1 MSMFL
6 SSVKNFV
13 QSPTELKVK
22 QATDEDENIGATATL
37 MNEISV
43 LTYSPKTLK
52 EIIPIIKK
60 KLLLGYNK
68 RNINHKNCIMLLKT
82 LTLVSYLMNNGSNDF
97 VSWVKSNIDVFSHLN
112 KLSQNV
118 ADKKND
124 IGLMTQIIA
133 TSKDITL
140 LINDDDLLEKRRR
153 DVVQFRSSISSP
165 GRKSTDNSHLRS
177 IELTRIGS
185 DKYSNNGQNK
195 VNNLSSSN
203 NNNNNS
209 SSSNGSPLILQS
221 GPLQRTSHSLD
232 LRINNNPIRNTGE
245 YSRTSLRPVREE
257 DTGDSSALRD
267 LRGLTFSNDHDGGVD
282 IDELN
287 RTRQEAVTSSGTS
300 FRSRFKNNIPFV

>member
-1 MSMFL
+1 MSMLL

-13 QSPTELKVK
+13 TSPTELKVK
-22 QATDEDENIGATATL
+22 QATDEDENFGATATL

-60 KLLLGYNK
+60 KILLGYNK
-68 RNINHKNCIMLLKT
+68 RIINHKNCIMLLKT
-82 LTLVSYLMNNGSNDF
+82 LTLVSYLMNNGSDDF
-97 VSWVKSNIDVFSHLN
+97 VSWVKTNIDVFTHLN
-112 KLSQNV
+112 KLSPNV

-124 IGLMTQIIA
+124 SGIMTQIIA

-140 LINDDDLLEKRRR
+140 LINDDELLEKRRH

-177 IELTRIGS
+177 IELTRVGS
-185 DKYSNNGQNK
+185 DKYNVNGQQNK
-195 VNNLSSSN
+195 IVGA
-203 NNNNNS
+203 
-209 SSSNGSPLILQS
+209 GSPRLPQS
-221 GPLQRTSHSLD
+221 SPLQRSSHSLD
-232 LRINNNPIRNTGE
+232 LRVSSNPLRNTGE
-245 YSRTSLRPVREE
+245 YSRSSLGPVREE

-267 LRGLTFSNDHDGGVD
+267 LRGLTFSNDNDE
-282 IDELN
+282 IDMNELN
-287 RTRQEAVTSSGTS
+287 RTRQEATTTSGTS

>member
-22 QATDEDENIGATATL
+22 QATDEDENFGATATL

-43 LTYSPKTLK
+43 LTYSSKTLK

-68 RNINHKNCIMLLKT
+68 RIINHKNSIMLLKT

-97 VSWVKSNIDVFSHLN
+97 VRWIKSNIDVFVHLN
-112 KLSQNV
+112 KLSLNV
-118 ADKKND
+118 TDKKND
-124 IGLMTQIIA
+124 AGIVTQIVA

-165 GRKSTDNSHLRS
+165 GRKSTDNSHLKS

-185 DKYSNNGQNK
+185 ENKYSNNDPNK
-195 VNNLSSSN
+195 VNNSSSIN
-203 NNNNNS
+203 L
-209 SSSNGSPLILQS
+209 GSPRILQS
-221 GPLQRTSHSLD
+221 SPLQRNSHSLD
-232 LRINNNPIRNTGE
+232 LRISSNPLRNTGE
-245 YSRTSLRPVREE
+245 YSRTSLGPVREE

-267 LRGLTFSNDHDGGVD
+267 LRGLTFSNEHDGG
-282 IDELN
+282 IDMDEFN
-287 RTRQEAVTSSGTS
+287 RSRQEAVTTSGTS